1 MEKFERK
8 QIDELRKQ
16 CLGTNVWVQC
26 GPSYPDLGISI
37 ARCTGIKVG
46 SGEFRLETSD
56 GGLKIGTMIR
66 ERNQVFISDEE
77 IRDFVSKWGRDICV
91 QYGCHGYTVHRCG
104 GYIVI
109 RPIQIT
115 EDEWTGE
122 KLVDFITAG
131 NDFPAC
137 NAEELISKGYII
149 TDGTNVDHLTNI
161 VLNAVQAYRDAM
173 EDKKKQVDKMLA
185 AF

>member
-1 MEKFERK
+1 MEKIERER
-8 QIDELRKQ
+8 IVELRKQ
-16 CLGTNVWVQC
+16 CLGKNVWVQC
-26 GPSYPDLGISI
+26 GPPYPDFGISI
-37 ARCTGIKVG
+37 ALCTGIKVG

-56 GGLKIGTMIR
+56 GGLKIGTIIR

-77 IRDFVSKWGRDICV
+77 IRDFVSKWGRDIRA
-91 QYGCHGYTVHRCG
+91 QYEYHGYTVHRCE

-149 TDGTNVDHLTNI
+149 SDGTNVDHLTNI
-161 VLNAVQAYRDAM
+161 VLNAVRMGVEYKDGA
-173 EDKKKQVDKMLA
+173 ES
-185 AF
+185 

>member
-46 SGEFRLETSD
+46 SGEFCLETSD
-56 GGLKIGTMIR
+56 GGLKIGTIIR

-115 EDEWTGE
+115 
-122 KLVDFITAG
+122 
-131 NDFPAC
+131 
-137 NAEELISKGYII
+137 
-149 TDGTNVDHLTNI
+149 
-161 VLNAVQAYRDAM
+161 
-173 EDKKKQVDKMLA
+173 
-185 AF
+185 